1 MLKIFKWKRKES
13 LDKKLEVDLTKRVES
28 LSNEEILKLAEIR
41 EGRKSSRRT
50 ILNTIIGSILGLLG
64 TAFVLHYEQLN
75 AITSKTFNSW
85 FRKNV

>member
-1 MLKIFKWKRKES
+1 MLKLNFFKRKKS
-13 LDKKLEVDLTKRVES
+13 LDKKIEADLAERIKGM
-28 LSNEEILKLAEIR
+28 SNEEVLKLTEIR
-41 EGRKSSRRT
+41 EGRKASRRT
-50 ILNTIIGSILGLLG
+50 ILNTIIGSLLGLLG

>member
-1 MLKIFKWKRKES
+1 MLKLNFFKRKKS
-13 LDKKLEVDLTKRVES
+13 LDKKIEADLAERIEGM
-28 LSNEEILKLAEIR
+28 SNEEVLKLTEIR
-41 EGRKSSRRT
+41 EGRKASKRT
-50 ILNTIIGSILGLLG
+50 ILNTIIGSLLGLLG